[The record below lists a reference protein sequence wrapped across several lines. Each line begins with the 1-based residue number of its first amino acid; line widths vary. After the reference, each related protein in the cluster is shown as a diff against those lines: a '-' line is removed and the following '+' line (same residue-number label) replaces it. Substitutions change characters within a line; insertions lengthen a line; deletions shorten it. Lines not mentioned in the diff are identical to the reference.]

1 MLAQV
6 PALAPLVRQRLGGQ
20 THLLVHEAAEEQDE
34 DALKGHGGKLGR
46 GGRNQLK
53 SALSLSLQLLSSCL
67 IHILKRPISSSVS
80 TSFGAQD
87 PF

>member
-34 DALKGHGGKLGR
+34 DALQWGLNGEGDSSQQEMWVPGA
-46 GGRNQLK
+46 G
-53 SALSLSLQLLSSCL
+53 SAAA
-67 IHILKRPISSSVS
+67 HW
-80 TSFGAQD
+80 TG
-87 PF
+87 